1 MGIGQHLGVEDVD
14 VSAGQ
19 GVPLR
24 SEDFGQVFDQYFAAI
39 HGYLTRRLGRTRAD
53 DLAGEV
59 FRTAY
64 VNLDRY
70 NPQIG
75 AVRPWLYG
83 IANNVMRRHLRDGE
97 RAERAWSSLKVPVQ
111 QDAFEESDERLE
123 AWRQTSRIQ
132 VALDDLLPADREAL
146 VLHAVEGLT
155 YEEVALVMSTPMG
168 TVRSRIHRAR
178 SRLRVAL
185 APHELSF
192 SESQGDTDC
201 G

>member
-1 MGIGQHLGVEDVD
+1 MEDVD
-14 VSAGQ
+14 ESAGE

-24 SEDFGQVFDQYFAAI
+24 PEDFGQVFDQYFAAI
-39 HGYLTRRLGRTRAD
+39 HGYLSRRLGRSRAD

-70 NPQIG
+70 NPQVG

-97 RAERAWSSLKVPVQ
+97 RAERAWSRLKIPAQ
-111 QDAFEESDERLE
+111 QDAFEESDERLD
-123 AWRQTSRIQ
+123 AWQQTSRLQ
-132 VALDDLLPADREAL
+132 AALEDLHPADREAL
-146 VLHAVEGLT
+146 VLFAVEGLT
-155 YEEVALVMSTPMG
+155 YGEIAVVMSTPVG

-178 SRLRVAL
+178 ARLRVAL
-185 APHELSF
+185 VPHELLF
-192 SESQGDTDC
+192 TESQGDINH